1 MADSSDDLGGTNRRV
16 LLAGAGA
23 AGLLGL
29 TGALAA
35 CGSGNDSGS
44 AGSDQSRSPA
54 SPSTDASTGDGS
66 GDSGDDNAIA
76 KTSDIP
82 VGGGKIFDSDNVV
95 VTQPQAGTFKAFSA
109 TCTHQNC
116 LVGSVSNGL
125 INCPCHGSQYS
136 ISDGSVVTAARGS
149 NKDSQRPLPEK
160 TVTQSGD
167 SLSVG

>member
-35 CGSGNDSGS
+35 CGSGGDSGTANKS
-44 AGSDQSRSPA
+44 GAPA
-54 SPSTDASTGDGS
+54 SPSTDATTDGS
-66 GDSGDDNAIA
+66 GDGGDDDAIA

-95 VTQPQAGTFKAFSA
+95 ITQPVAGTFKAFSA

-116 LVGSVSNGL
+116 LVGSVSHGL

-149 NKDSQRPLPEK
+149 NKNSQRPLPEK

>member
-35 CGSGNDSGS
+35 CGSDDNPGS
-44 AGSDQSRSPA
+44 AGGKQSSAPA
-54 SPSTDASTGDGS
+54 SPGTDAPTD
-66 GDSGDDNAIA
+66 DSGGGADDDAIA

-95 VTQPQAGTFKAFSA
+95 ITQPEAGTFKAFSA

-116 LVGSVSNGL
+116 LVASISKGL

-149 NKDSQRPLPEK
+149 NKNSQRPLPEK
-160 TVTQSGD
+160 TVTRSGD